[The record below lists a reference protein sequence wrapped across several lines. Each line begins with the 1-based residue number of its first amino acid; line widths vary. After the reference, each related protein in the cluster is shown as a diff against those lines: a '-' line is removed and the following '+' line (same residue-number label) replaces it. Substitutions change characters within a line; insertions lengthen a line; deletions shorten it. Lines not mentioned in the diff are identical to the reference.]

1 MIHMIKKPDGEM
13 IQDRRRGNGSNSKL
27 IFLLIML
34 LVSSAT
40 FSITKWVNPIQGR
53 VEILESDYKNYTKN
67 ATEKEVSIISRVT
80 RVEEGIIGL
89 NSRLERMDNK
99 IDKLL
104 ERSFRPLES
113 RPYTAQREGSV

>member
-40 FSITKWVNPIQGR
+40 FSITKWVNPIQAR

>member
-40 FSITKWVNPIQGR
+40 FSITKWVNPIQAR

-89 NSRLERMDNK
+89 NSMLERMDNK

>member
-1 MIHMIKKPDGEM
+1 M

-40 FSITKWVNPIQGR
+40 FSITKWVNPIQAR